1 MPIVGGKFTKLLL
14 GVNVALPAAILCI
27 ARELELVT
35 SYRKISTDQIVIRN
49 RMILELVL
57 CYVVPV
63 TYMSL
68 HIVIQDRRFDLVRDY
83 GCSASSHPS
92 TVAFLILWLP
102 PLIIGAGA
110 LVLSGITIRN
120 IGNIRGTSVNA
131 HVESRSTSMNSS
143 IVTRR
148 LVTCMVIAIASVLI
162 RLASLF
168 TISSFQSWTSLREVH
183 RLMFKI
189 EVVKVPADVTN
200 FRFNWWSLL
209 VISVLYLILAFAIG
223 EEARDIYR
231 WVWKEMKKERH
242 MPHFSLP
249 LYHRK
254 KDAMKRFSLESKP
267 QMKPLTLDLKSG
279 WDDTFTEKMRSKAQS
294 LKSNSESTS
303 PAKRSSRTASSLSL
317 VDEDVAFMVSTLSYL
332 GSPTAKTLGIAP
344 PLQIT
349 SSAPAPT
356 ASSLPFP
363 QPIAVP
369 LRPASPPFPT
379 AERPLL
385 RAMPSAYIPVD
396 VEPDVDAEINIK
408 SVLDEP
414 WPIPPLSPASS
425 RSISQYSCSSSP
437 RSRSNSPASSPTGAV
452 ESFGYALYPTVTP
465 PHRRTRPFE
474 GSSISSFEIDPTVPI
489 TPPRKSSMKRHAT
502 IINLKRKFSK
512 DNLGPVPPFGN
523 SEVIRMTV
531 VRETV

>member
-1 MPIVGGKFTKLLL
+1 
-14 GVNVALPAAILCI
+14 
-27 ARELELVT
+27 
-35 SYRKISTDQIVIRN
+35 
-49 RMILELVL
+49 
-57 CYVVPV
+57 
-63 TYMSL
+63 
-68 HIVIQDRRFDLVRDY
+68 
-83 GCSASSHPS
+83 
-92 TVAFLILWLP
+92 
-102 PLIIGAGA
+102 
-110 LVLSGITIRN
+110 
-120 IGNIRGTSVNA
+120 
-131 HVESRSTSMNSS
+131 MNSS

-189 EVVKVPADVTN
+189 EVVKAPADVTN
-200 FRFNWWSLL
+200 FRLNWWSLL

-242 MPHFSLP
+242 MPRLSLP

-254 KDAMKRFSLESKP
+254 RKEALKRFSLDSKP
-267 QMKPLTLDLKSG
+267 QMRPLTLDLKSG

-294 LKSNSESTS
+294 LKSSSDSTS

-344 PLQIT
+344 PQTSTVAAAPT
-349 SSAPAPT
+349 SSF
-356 ASSLPFP
+356 PFP

-369 LRPASPPFPT
+369 LRPASPPAFPT
-379 AERPLL
+379 AERPIL

-408 SVLDEP
+408 SVLDEQ
-414 WPIPPLSPASS
+414 WPVPPLSPVSS
-425 RSISQYSCSSSP
+425 RSISQYSCSSPP

-452 ESFGYALYPTVTP
+452 ESFGYALYPAVTP